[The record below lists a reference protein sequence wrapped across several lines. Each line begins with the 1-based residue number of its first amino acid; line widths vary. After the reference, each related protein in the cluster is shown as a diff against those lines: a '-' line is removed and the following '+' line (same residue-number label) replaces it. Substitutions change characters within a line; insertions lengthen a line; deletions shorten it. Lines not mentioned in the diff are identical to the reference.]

1 MAPRYRRG
9 MTDPAT
15 ALAHFEAKLLFE
27 TDASDVHAAQQA
39 GERFVFVD
47 SRGDAAWQQGR
58 AEGAIHLPTARI
70 AAEAREL
77 IPLDMPVVVYC
88 WGPGCN
94 GSTKAAIEFARLGYS
109 VKEMIGGFEYWA
121 REGLGIVTDAGI
133 ERRPVDPLCG
143 PVGAIS
149 CAC

>member
-1 MAPRYRRG
+1 

-39 GERFVFVD
+39 GERFVFV
-47 SRGDAAWQQGR
+47 
-58 AEGAIHLPTARI
+58 
-70 AAEAREL
+70 
-77 IPLDMPVVVYC
+77 
-88 WGPGCN
+88 
-94 GSTKAAIEFARLGYS
+94 ARLGYS